1 MNSQSWVWNIRARVQ
16 SEHQARGCESSPC
29 GCARRP
35 HAVQGHLPLAPCSV
49 VPPDWGD
56 SLPKW
61 GPAAQPA
68 HRASAA
74 PLSRDRHKLLKL
86 GRRLGQ
92 QRGPALA
99 QGCVFCGWHCPG
111 GAAGGALPVHIQP
124 GLKSASPCWRERRA
138 CPKRRLLGLPVPPD
152 GCKCRGPVQW
162 AGEWVSPAGSWSLA
176 V

>member
-35 HAVQGHLPLAPCSV
+35 HVVQGCLPLAPCSV

-68 HRASAA
+68 HRALAA

-99 QGCVFCGWHCPG
+99 QGCVFCGRHCPG
-111 GAAGGALPVHIQP
+111 GAAGGLPCTFSLVRKVPVHA
-124 GLKSASPCWRERRA
+124 GGSAEPA
-138 CPKRRLLGLPVPPD
+138 PKRRLLGLPVPPD
-152 GCKCRGPVQW
+152 GCKRRGPVQ
-162 AGEWVSPAGSWSLA
+162 
-176 V
+176 

>member
-1 MNSQSWVWNIRARVQ
+1 MGLEHEGKSAVRAPGPWLGELSLQ
-16 SEHQARGCESSPC
+16 LCQASSRSSGMPANP
-29 GCARRP
+29 GSPAP
-35 HAVQGHLPLAPCSV
+35 PPAPCSI
-49 VPPDWGD
+49 VPPDRGD
-56 SLPKW
+56 RLPKW
-61 GPAAQPA
+61 GPAAQAA

-74 PLSRDRHKLLKL
+74 PPSRDGHELLKL

-92 QRGPALA
+92 QHGPALA

-152 GCKCRGPVQW
+152 GCK
-162 AGEWVSPAGSWSLA
+162 
-176 V
+176 

>member
-35 HAVQGHLPLAPCSV
+35 HAVQGRLPLAPCSV

-111 GAAGGALPVHIQP
+111 GAAGGGAARAHSAWSEKCQSMLAGAPSLPKAAVT
-124 GLKSASPCWRERRA
+124 GTA
-138 CPKRRLLGLPVPPD
+138 CTP
-152 GCKCRGPVQW
+152 
-162 AGEWVSPAGSWSLA
+162 
-176 V
+176 